1 MNLRVWTIFLTGL
14 GLVVGCSS
22 LRSGKYVG
30 FWAGGNR
37 THGAAMLLEK
47 GGTGQ
52 AATVIGLL
60 PLRWSV
66 EDNGL
71 LSVRYSAGDGFV
83 IYEKYEP
90 NKTSNTL
97 DRVSYRSVCLNED
110 RVEREDNVRVAL
122 SRHEGDRGD
131 WDKGVAYLKEGIE
144 KAKEHAAKQRARQP
158 EHEESEMIVRTDDD
172 LRAVA
177 MKLDSGWGVA
187 FIGSRDGLQAVNV
200 HSSGVHNE
208 VYSISVFG
216 GEFVV
221 GDETDEDF
229 WPVDNA
235 GFGAATSV
243 PKSARVKR
251 SGVSESSLMRFRS
264 AMKGLGAAVREDVY
278 SKVHMFY
285 IDYRKNFIAA
295 VSGRSSYEILSALMT
310 MLKEESQTSV
320 KVMMWRQ
327 KPQQ

>member
-1 MNLRVWTIFLTGL
+1 MKNFMSICACLIL
-14 GLVVGCSS
+14 VGCAS
-22 LRSGKYVG
+22 LDEGKYVG

-47 GGTGQ
+47 GGAGQ

-131 WDKGVAYLKEGIE
+131 WDKGVSYLKKDIE

-177 MKLDSGWGVA
+177 TKLDSGWGVA

-200 HSSGVHNE
+200 HGSGAHNE
-208 VYSISVFG
+208 VYSVSVFG
-216 GEFVV
+216 GRFVV

-229 WPVDNA
+229 WPVGNT
-235 GFGAATSV
+235 GGGPVTSV
-243 PKSARVKR
+243 PKSARVKQP
-251 SGVSESSLMRFRS
+251 GVSEPSLVRFRS
-264 AMKGLGAAVREDVY
+264 TMKDLGSEVREDVY
-278 SKVHMFY
+278 STVHMFY
-285 IDYRKNFIAA
+285 IDYHKNFIAE
-295 VSGRSSYEILSALMT
+295 VSARSSHEILSALMT
-310 MLKEESQTSV
+310 MLKDELQTSV

-327 KPQQ
+327 KPKDC

>member
-22 LRSGKYVG
+22 LQSGKYVG

-90 NKTSNTL
+90 NKMSNTL

-131 WDKGVAYLKEGIE
+131 WDKGVA
-144 KAKEHAAKQRARQP
+144 
-158 EHEESEMIVRTDDD
+158 
-172 LRAVA
+172 
-177 MKLDSGWGVA
+177 
-187 FIGSRDGLQAVNV
+187 FIGARDGLQAVNV

-216 GEFVV
+216 GEFVA
-221 GDETDEDF
+221 GDE
-229 WPVDNA
+229 
-235 GFGAATSV
+235 
-243 PKSARVKR
+243 
-251 SGVSESSLMRFRS
+251 MQ
-264 AMKGLGAAVREDVY
+264 
-278 SKVHMFY
+278 
-285 IDYRKNFIAA
+285 DYA
-295 VSGRSSYEILSALMT
+295 ILLA
-310 MLKEESQTSV
+310 
-320 KVMMWRQ
+320 
-327 KPQQ
+327 